1 MLEHSSHPT
10 SVESYH
16 AHHSPLGAFATFTIG
31 LVGNPGGFG
40 HALRG
45 AARQNV
51 YVGYKRGEAPWQLL
65 PFFKPAESAE
75 SNFTGEAATVR
86 APNNVR
92 TLDPKDYVRTLGWAS
107 DTWRAERDLFGFCLL
122 SPFSELS
129 DPKRLS
135 KEQAKLALSPHIN
148 GWIEFDNSDGDSPVE
163 LMFGIGEPDDI
174 FHPLQDTEPDLFGFA
189 LGTEFA
195 YGTTPASKAEPR
207 QGFSVFEPQF
217 RDHRGLLL
225 IGGESALVFTVP
237 AGKKKRFPLVLAF
250 FHEATVT
257 TGITTRYAYTRHF
270 GALSEVVAHGLQQRK
285 HYESVA
291 AERDE
296 QLAASRLNADQKFL
310 LAQATHSYLGNTQ
323 LLWGEAGPLWV
334 VNEGEYRMMNTF
346 DLTVDHLFF
355 ELSWFPWAVRNVLD
369 LFVSR
374 YAYRDKIAVGPSESK
389 PGGISFTHD
398 MGVNNNFTPAGH
410 SSYECDHLHGCF
422 SHMTMEQLLNWV
434 LCAVCYALHTGDKK
448 WLKGKEEILLECA
461 ESIRRR
467 DNPDRAKR
475 DGVMKHDSLRCG
487 HDGAEITTYD
497 SLDTSLGQARNNL
510 YLAVK
515 TLGAWTLLEAAFD
528 KLGLARERDA
538 ANASAA
544 LLSRTLETKFDHET
558 GTFPAVFEAG
568 NTSRIIPAVEGFAY
582 PLYLGLHTVTDRQGP
597 FKGLLDLLA
606 RHLQNILES
615 GVCIDAKSG
624 AWKMSSTSTNT
635 WFSKIAIAQHVVR
648 QMFPEALSDAARE
661 ADRVHARWQQTP
673 GCGTHAM
680 CDQIRSDS
688 GETCGSRYY
697 PRGVTAFLWLGE
709 EGKATT

>member
-10 SVESYH
+10 FEESYH

-31 LVGNPGGFG
+31 LVGSPGGFG
-40 HALRG
+40 HGLRG

-51 YVGYKRGEAPWQLL
+51 YVGFKRAEQPWQLL

-75 SNFTGEAATVR
+75 GNFTGEAATVR

-92 TLDPKDYVRTLGWAS
+92 TLSTEQYERELGWAS
-107 DTWRAERDLFGFCLL
+107 DTWRAEGSRFGFCLL
-122 SPFSELS
+122 SPFAEVS
-129 DPKRLS
+129 DPKRLP
-135 KEQAKLALSPHIN
+135 KEQAKLALSPHVN
-148 GWIEFDNSDGDSPVE
+148 GWLEFDNSDGQSAVE
-163 LMFGIGEPDDI
+163 LIFGLGEPDDI
-174 FHPLQDTEPDLFGFA
+174 FHPLQDTEPGLLGFA
-189 LGTEFA
+189 LGTQFA
-195 YGTTPASKAEPR
+195 YATTPASKAEPR

-217 RDHRGLLL
+217 QDHRGLLL
-225 IGGESALVFTVP
+225 IGGESALVFNVP
-237 AGKKKRFPLVLAF
+237 ARSKKRFPLVFAF
-250 FHEATVT
+250 YHEATVT
-257 TGITTRYAYTRHF
+257 TGIKTRYAYTRHF
-270 GALSEVVAHGLQQRK
+270 DALPEVVAHGLAERK
-285 HYESVA
+285 HYEA
-291 AERDE
+291 
-296 QLAASRLNADQKFL
+296 LAAARDRQLSQAALDADQKFL
-310 LAQATHSYLGNTQ
+310 IAQASHSYLGNTQ
-323 LLWGEAGPLWV
+323 LLWGDDGPLWV

-355 ELSWFPWAVRNVLD
+355 ELRWFPWAVRNVLD

-374 YAYRDKIAVGPSESK
+374 YAYRDRITTGAGESK

-398 MGVNNNFTPAGH
+398 MGVHNNFTPAGH

-434 LCAVCYALHTGDKK
+434 LCAVCYGLHTGDKK
-448 WLKGKEEILLECA
+448 WLKSRQDVLLECA

-467 DNPDRAKR
+467 DNPVAAKR

-510 YLAVK
+510 YLSVK
-515 TLGAWTLLEAAFD
+515 TLGAWTLLEAAFAG
-528 KLGLARERDA
+528 LGLAKEEKA
-538 ANASAA
+538 ATQSAA
-544 LLSRTLETKFDHET
+544 QLAATLETKFDADS

-568 NTSRIIPAVEGFAY
+568 NSSRIIPAVEGFAY
-582 PLYLGLHTVTDRQGP
+582 PLFLSLSAVTDRNGR
-597 FKGLLDLLA
+597 FSSLLTLLEQ
-606 RHLQNILES
+606 HLSNSLKP

-624 AWKMSSTSTNT
+624 GWKMSSTSTNT

-648 QMFPEALSDAARE
+648 RMFPNALSQEARA

-697 PRGVTAFLWLGE
+697 PRGVTAFLWLE
-709 EGKATT
+709 EGKATTR